1 MKLSRHVTRWIHYC
15 SNCTK
20 GRRSV
25 DPRLLCMVCIL
36 HSVLELRSSHNWCV
50 RIIYCACWCI
60 YTHCSESHE
69 MPICITHSFRVDRW
83 SGLYCIVS
91 FICNVSVTGQ
101 RSIVSCNGW
110 GTGYVVRCAS
120 LVVFDYSK
128 QLLPGTDRCQG
139 ALWIVYM
146 DRLRNWIALRSL
158 DSRTPRTGNI
168 YLIFCPSVS
177 NRVDAWSQSSIEF
190 NCRQY
195 GCATSPFCMASS
207 CFDLHRTTCN
217 VTLVC
222 VSKTKH
228 LHMSHAQ
235 C

>member
-1 MKLSRHVTRWIHYC
+1 MKLSRHVTRWIHSC

-69 MPICITHSFRVDRW
+69 MPIYITHSFRVDRW

-101 RSIVSCNGW
+101 RPIVSCNGW
-110 GTGYVVRCAS
+110 GTGYVFFLSCCVMGYVTEDTTSAAGNWT
-120 LVVFDYSK
+120 
-128 QLLPGTDRCQG
+128 PDRK
-139 ALWIVYM
+139 
-146 DRLRNWIALRSL
+146 
-158 DSRTPRTGNI
+158 
-168 YLIFCPSVS
+168 
-177 NRVDAWSQSSIEF
+177 
-190 NCRQY
+190 
-195 GCATSPFCMASS
+195 CATIHYRIS
-207 CFDLHRTTCN
+207 C
-217 VTLVC
+217 
-222 VSKTKH
+222 KTN
-228 LHMSHAQ
+228 Q
-235 C
+235 NI